1 MIEFRSRLVALCLTI
16 LSLSSVAFSQ
26 VSESPLISGDWPS
39 PFKNQPQAMSTS
51 QRALNEVEFKLEA
64 LIRKEEALLKNKAE
78 IESKGYSALGFF
90 GEMTELIQSEAY
102 NQDHVDR
109 LLEHTNKEVTNHL
122 LTAFEDLT
130 QESLDLTLAL
140 VYHETRKRI
149 SETRIRN
156 PMDLVLVKKAWS
168 EIEKLRLKY
177 YTNRDQF
184 KKSKDTHRS
193 SSFKKAIINMRKLH
207 EYLDSTESFQ
217 ARKSYWQT
225 RWTSLINQLRIAK
238 ALWPEIKAVLKN
250 VFHVQ
255 QPSATNNPLFKS
267 VNQLSIRAAEELGRT
282 VEITGLEHLPD
293 PKNIP
298 KNEVYF
304 SIQSHRDAMMDQ
316 VALAMMGLD
325 HAAPFAAVSNFAPP
339 LPFVKARIFRNLNTN
354 LGFIVVGSG
363 ADPKPVEK
371 MIQTLLE
378 SGVRHFIIYPEGRLP
393 EGLGAIAGVRENF
406 FGEKGAIAAAEKL
419 GFKAHLI
426 AATFIDNA
434 GLFDGP
440 SLTTESRYRVEIH
453 GVIRDEVRRAFTR
466 HGESAL
472 SWLLDYGL
480 IETLVTNE
488 KLIFGQVRPS
498 QIKKIVLEE
507 YVKGQRACRQ
517 SLGK

>member
-1 MIEFRSRLVALCLTI
+1 MMNFKSQLVALCLTFFG
-16 LSLSSVAFSQ
+16 LSSVALSQ
-26 VSESPLISGDWPS
+26 VSENPLISGEWAS
-39 PFKNQPQAMSTS
+39 PFQNQAQAISTS

-64 LIRKEEALLKNKAE
+64 LIKNEESLLKNKADFE
-78 IESKGYSALGFF
+78 AKGYSALGFF
-90 GEMTELIQSEAY
+90 SEMTNLIQSEDY
-102 NQDHVDR
+102 NQEHVDR
-109 LLEHTNKEVTNHL
+109 LLEQTNKEVTNRL

-130 QESLDLTLAL
+130 QETLDITMAL

-149 SETRIRN
+149 AETSIRN
-156 PMDLVLVKKAWS
+156 PLDLMMVKKAWS
-168 EIEKLRLKY
+168 DIERLRLKY
-177 YTNRDQF
+177 YANRDQF

-193 SSFKKAIINMRKLH
+193 SSFKNAIINMRKLH
-207 EYLDSTESFQ
+207 EYLDSTDSFKARKQFWQ
-217 ARKSYWQT
+217 ARWVALMS
-225 RWTSLINQLRIAK
+225 QLRIAK

-250 VFHVQ
+250 VFHVH
-255 QPSATNNPLFKS
+255 QPTSTNNPLFNS
-267 VNQLSIRAAEELGRT
+267 VNKLSIRAAEEMGRT

-293 PKNIP
+293 PKTIS

-304 SIQSHRDAMMDQ
+304 SIQSHRDALMDQ

-339 LPFVKARIFRNLNTN
+339 LPFVKARIFRNLNSN

-363 ADPKPVEK
+363 ADPKPLEK
-371 MIQTLLE
+371 FIKSLIE

-393 EGLGAIAGVRENF
+393 EGLGAMAGVRENF
-406 FGEKGAIAAAEKL
+406 FGEKGVIAAAERL

-440 SLTTESRYRVEIH
+440 SLTTENRYRVEIH

-466 HGESAL
+466 HGDSAL

-480 IETLVTNE
+480 METLVTNE

-498 QIKKIVLEE
+498 QVKKIVLEE
-507 YVKGQRACRQ
+507 YVKGQRDCRR
-517 SLGK
+517 SLSL